1 MASQIKMTLEEKEK
15 KVLTSTCKENHL
27 SEKSLNSLEFFRK
40 AFGELVADYTKD
52 RLVGLS
58 ECMQADLIWR
68 VLHYVYRDEIM
79 CTGNLDVDIKLAE
92 IVEKLP
98 FLSVMTLRHFKGY
111 DIEIMKRNSESPEYG
126 NWPDGS

>member
-1 MASQIKMTLEEKEK
+1 MASKVKMIREEKK
-15 KVLTSTCKENHL
+15 KMVMTSTCKENQL
-27 SEKSLNSLEFFRK
+27 SEKSLENLEKLRPIV
-40 AFGELVADYTKD
+40 GELVSDYIKE

-68 VLHYVYRDEIM
+68 VLHYLYRDEIM

-98 FLSVMTLRHFKGY
+98 YLSVIALRLS
-111 DIEIMKRNSESPEYG
+111 ENVKRNSESPEYD

>member
-1 MASQIKMTLEEKEK
+1 M
-15 KVLTSTCKENHL
+15 TSTCKENQL
-27 SEKSLNSLEFFRK
+27 SEKSLENLEKLRPIV
-40 AFGELVADYTKD
+40 GELVSDYIKE

-68 VLHYVYRDEIM
+68 VLHYLYRDEIM

-98 FLSVMTLRHFKGY
+98 YLSVIALRLS
-111 DIEIMKRNSESPEYG
+111 ENVKRNSESPEYD
-126 NWPDGS
+126 NWPNGS

>member
-1 MASQIKMTLEEKEK
+1 MASKVKMIREEKK
-15 KVLTSTCKENHL
+15 KMVMTSTCKENQL
-27 SEKSLNSLEFFRK
+27 SEKSLENLEKLRPIV
-40 AFGELVADYTKD
+40 GELVSDYIQE

-68 VLHYVYRDEIM
+68 VLHYLYRDEIM

-98 FLSVMTLRHFKGY
+98 YLSVIALRLS
-111 DIEIMKRNSESPEYG
+111 ENVKRNSESPEYD
-126 NWPDGS
+126 NWPNGS

>member
-1 MASQIKMTLEEKEK
+1 MVRKRNMTREETKK
-15 KVLTSTCKENHL
+15 KVMASTCKEDQL
-27 SEKSLNSLEFFRK
+27 SEKSLKSLETFRTI
-40 AFGELVADYTKD
+40 FGELVKDYTKE

-68 VLHYVYRDEIM
+68 VLNYAFRDEIM
-79 CTGNLDVDIKLAE
+79 TTGNLNADIKLAE

-98 FLSVMTLRHFKGY
+98 FLSVLALRHFEGY
-111 DIEIMKRNSESPEYG
+111 DIEKMKRYSESPEYD

>member
-1 MASQIKMTLEEKEK
+1 M
-15 KVLTSTCKENHL
+15 TSTCKENHL
-27 SEKSLNSLEFFRK
+27 SEKSLENFEKLRPV
-40 AFGELVADYTKD
+40 FGELVSDYFKE
-52 RLVGLS
+52 RLMGLS

-98 FLSVMTLRHFKGY
+98 YLSVIALRHSKGY

-126 NWPDGS
+126 N